1 MIRVAA
7 EHFAEQSEEL
17 LARVEQG
24 EEVWIEKGG
33 RVVARLVSPVLSAP
47 GASTAD
53 PASPSPLPRYVEPDH
68 PTPEQDP
75 VGTLLRLRELA
86 DLDGVS
92 WKGLRDEG
100 RR

>member
-7 EHFAEQSEEL
+7 ELFAEKSEEL

-33 RVVARLVSPVLSAP
+33 RVVARLVSPGLSTP
-47 GASTAD
+47 GPSPAD
-53 PASPSPLPRYVEPDH
+53 FDPSPLPRYAEPGY
-68 PTPEQDP
+68 PAPEQDP
-75 VGTLLRLRELA
+75 VGTLLRLRERA
-86 DLDGVS
+86 DLDGLS
-92 WKGLRDEG
+92 WKALRDEG